1 MAKKQKLEMKS
12 YKLLGDFPTS
22 KKEYKKGQMIRLTKK
37 GAAYLRT
44 LNKIK

>member
-1 MAKKQKLEMKS
+1 MAKLETKS
-12 YKLLGDFPTS
+12 YKLLGDFPTQ
-22 KKEYKKGQMIRLTKK
+22 KKKYKKGQMIRATKN

>member
-1 MAKKQKLEMKS
+1 MAKTKLQMKS

-37 GAAYLRT
+37 GAAYLQT
-44 LNKIK
+44 IKKIK